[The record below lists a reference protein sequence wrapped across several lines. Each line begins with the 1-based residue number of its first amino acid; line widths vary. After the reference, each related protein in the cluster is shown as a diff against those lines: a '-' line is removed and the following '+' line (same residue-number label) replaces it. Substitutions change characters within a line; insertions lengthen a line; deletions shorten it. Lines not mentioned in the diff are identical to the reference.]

1 LHFFLLFFLDRPT
14 GGWYFQSE
22 LSTEEIRGLLQFQQ
36 TLNQED
42 GAMAVKRALVMHPK
56 DNVATTVEEIQPGD
70 QVKVSGGGEVRSLA
84 AVEAIPF
91 GFKIALEEIPR
102 GATIRKYGE
111 TIGKAGRPINR
122 GALVH
127 VHNLDGT
134 RARGDL
140 EGREKQ

>member
-1 LHFFLLFFLDRPT
+1 
-14 GGWYFQSE
+14 
-22 LSTEEIRGLLQFQQ
+22 
-36 TLNQED
+36 
-42 GAMAVKRALVMHPK
+42 MAAKRALIIHPK

-70 QVKVSGGGEVRSLA
+70 QVRIVGGGEERSLA

-102 GATIRKYGE
+102 GAIIVKYGE
-111 TIGKAGRPINR
+111 TIGKAGRPIPR

-127 VHNLDGT
+127 IDNLEGT

-140 EGREKQ
+140 EGRGKE